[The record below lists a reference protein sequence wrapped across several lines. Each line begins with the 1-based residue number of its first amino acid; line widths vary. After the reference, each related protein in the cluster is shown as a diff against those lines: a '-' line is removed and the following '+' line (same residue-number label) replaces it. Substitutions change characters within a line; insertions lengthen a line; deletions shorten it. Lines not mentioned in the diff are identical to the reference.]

1 MPTPRLK
8 PLSVAGYAVRV
19 RPPGA
24 YKIRSRHAHERASES
39 PSQPFGCL
47 DDFPGSDCRTQ
58 RVIESLRREIA
69 SGGAQGCLRIRMVF
83 ENPREL
89 YRVEIE
95 RPELGY
101 HRTTLLERDAL
112 EELLAA
118 DEVRAA
124 IRSDSARVAER

>member
-1 MPTPRLK
+1 MPLP
-8 PLSVAGYAVRV
+8 PAGYAVPV

-24 YKIRSRHAHERASES
+24 YKIRTRSAQERGGES
-39 PSQPFGCL
+39 SNAPFGSL
-47 DDFPGSDCRTQ
+47 EDFPGSDCRTQ
-58 RVIESLRREIA
+58 RVIESLRHEIA
-69 SGGAQGCLRIRMVF
+69 TGGAHSLLRIRMVF
-83 ENPREL
+83 ENPREI

-124 IRSDSARVAER
+124 IQSDLARVAER

>member
-1 MPTPRLK
+1 M
-8 PLSVAGYAVRV
+8 
-19 RPPGA
+19 
-24 YKIRSRHAHERASES
+24 
-39 PSQPFGCL
+39 
-47 DDFPGSDCRTQ
+47 
-58 RVIESLRREIA
+58 IESLRHEIA
-69 SGGAQGCLRIRMVF
+69 TGGAHSLLRIRMVF
-83 ENPREL
+83 ENPREI

-124 IRSDSARVAER
+124 IQSDLARVAER

>member
-1 MPTPRLK
+1 MK
-8 PLSVAGYAVRV
+8 
-19 RPPGA
+19 PPGA
-24 YKIRSRHAHERASES
+24 YKVRTRSARERGFATAGDLFES
-39 PSQPFGCL
+39 LGEL
-47 DDFPGSDCRTQ
+47 PGSDCRTQ

-69 SGGAQGCLRIRMVF
+69 DGGETSLLRIRMVF
-83 ENPREL
+83 ESPREI

-112 EELLAA
+112 EELLAT

-124 IRSDSARVAER
+124 VRTEVARVAER